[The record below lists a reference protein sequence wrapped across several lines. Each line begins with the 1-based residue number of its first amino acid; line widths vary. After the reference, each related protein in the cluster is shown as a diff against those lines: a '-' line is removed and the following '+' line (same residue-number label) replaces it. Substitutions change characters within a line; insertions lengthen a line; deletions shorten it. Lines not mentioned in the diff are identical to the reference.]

1 MTIGENFKNKIGLA
15 IAAGK
20 IFSLGVTAVG
30 KITMDTEMDIT
41 MDHVK
46 EMDTDTDIEVRN
58 HLDVIHP
65 NPSAQPCLF

>member
-1 MTIGENFKNKIGLA
+1 M
-15 IAAGK
+15 

-30 KITMDTEMDIT
+30 KITMDTEMDVT

-46 EMDTDTDIEVRN
+46 EMDTDMGVRN